1 MQPFHAFKPDGVI
14 LFSDILTPLPGMG
27 IDFDIVESKGPLI
40 QDPIRTMAQVE
51 ALRPLQPAD
60 SMPFVGEVLGRLREG
75 LQDVPMTRTNFSWGI
90 PMPGDPGHVIYV
102 WIDALFNYITALGL
116 GDGSVKER
124 AKYWPADYHVIGKEI
139 LWFHAVIWPAM
150 LMALDLPLPKCVYA
164 HSFWIR
170 NGQKMSKSLGNFTLA
185 ADVLAEHDPLV
196 VRYALAAAHY
206 RSTLDLSAAS
216 YAEAEAAL
224 GRIET
229 FRQRVLPLPRPYHRW
244 GPRDTVLLG

>member
-1 MQPFHAFKPDGVI
+1 M
-14 LFSDILTPLPGMG
+14 LFRS
-27 IDFDIVESKGPLI
+27 
-40 QDPIRTMAQVE
+40 R
-51 ALRPLQPAD
+51 RN
-60 SMPFVGEVLGRLREG
+60 EVLGRLREG

-164 HSFWIR
+164 HSFWISE
-170 NGQKMSKSLGNFTLA
+170 GQKMSKSLGNFIDLA
-185 ADVLAEHDPLV
+185 ALEGYVGKYGLDALRWFMLTRGPLEATDADF
-196 VRYALAAAHY
+196 RALAFQIGRAH
-206 RSTLDLSAAS
+206 
-216 YAEAEAAL
+216 
-224 GRIET
+224 
-229 FRQRVLPLPRPYHRW
+229 V
-244 GPRDTVLLG
+244 